1 MMWLTKIMHAC
12 TRNDWVDVNF
22 DGSLTTSI
30 HTHDPITIAA
40 RCPRAVVQLSQRLH
54 HRFSPAE
61 NSSCQHPPQTSTP
74 ATVSPTTST
83 AHRHPQPR
91 PDRPTST
98 RTPPSRMPATCD
110 PIIGN
115 TPATSPSIPAPLP
128 PTPTASPLAFRG
140 TRKQRRRATQCKDDG
155 KDDGNVQRRRPTTND
170 DVQRQTTTTTTST
183 RGTWP
188 PRDNWQP
195 PREPIGSPE

>member
-1 MMWLTKIMHAC
+1 MWLTKIMHAC

-40 RCPRAVVQLSQRLH
+40 RCPRAIVQLSQRLH

-115 TPATSPSIPAPLP
+115 TPATSPSTPAPLLFLPLP
-128 PTPTASPLAFRG
+128 PTPTACPLAFRG
-140 TRKQRRRATQCKDDG
+140 IRKPRRRATQCKDDG
-155 KDDGNVQRRRPTTND
+155 KDDDN
-170 DVQRQTTTTTTST
+170 VQRQTTTSNDKRRRRRRQRRHVARGRHATTGSH
-183 RGTWP
+183 RGS
-188 PRDNWQP
+188 Q
-195 PREPIGSPE
+195 